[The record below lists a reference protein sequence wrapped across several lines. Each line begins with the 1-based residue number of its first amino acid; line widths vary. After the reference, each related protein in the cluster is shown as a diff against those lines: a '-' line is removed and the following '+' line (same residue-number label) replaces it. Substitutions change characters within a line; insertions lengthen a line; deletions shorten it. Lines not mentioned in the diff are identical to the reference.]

1 MKSSANKKYSHGFS
15 FSSLIKKYALDAFV
29 ESPHLDTAATW
40 IDPGGLTRD

>member
-15 FSSLIKKYALDAFV
+15 FSCSDKKYALDAFV